1 VTNRQIRRITEKEER
16 RSKGKRPERRAS
28 KGRASLRQFLSEVRQ
43 ELKRVSWPTRQEVI
57 TFTTVT
63 LITTVSLTLIIFGMD
78 VLFKRTIL
86 ELIRNL

>member
-16 RSKGKRPERRAS
+16 RSKGKRPDKRAG
-28 KGRASLRQFLSEVRQ
+28 KDRASLLEFLSEVRQ
-43 ELKRVSWPTRQEVI
+43 ELKRVSWPSRQEII

-63 LITTVSLTLIIFGMD
+63 LITTISLTLIVFAMD
-78 VLFKRTIL
+78 IVFKRTIL